1 MRTWATRWRAALRIA
16 WRDAWR
22 NKGRTALV
30 VAMVALPLLAGT
42 TLITVLQSA
51 YPTLA
56 TTAQI
61 ELGDAA
67 QARIRATGCGEG
79 MVQSVDGQ
87 QTFCM
92 GEAAEPPDQQ
102 AVLEDAFGS
111 DLVVALDVVGTVSSG
126 DAARPWDVRE
136 VDLSDLPGIVTPIEG
151 RMPAAAGEG
160 LIGDEWVAAFGGIGD
175 TVEVDTGDQTILV
188 EIVGIT
194 GEIPGFSFG
203 VTPNSATNYLYVAP
217 GTLPDT
223 GVEASFWYV
232 TGDQAVTW
240 DDVLELNEVGLL
252 VTSRAVLLDPPPAS
266 AVPFN
271 AFNQSDMR
279 MTAYIAG
286 IAALLL
292 IEVVLLVGPAFAVGA
307 RRQARQLAQ
316 VAAHGG
322 APRDLRRIVLSS
334 GLVTSVTGGVIG
346 VGLGLAAG
354 AAIFGVLAWRGSPL
368 PNLVLPTWELAALL
382 LLALGIGLAAAWI
395 PARVAARAD
404 VVATLGGRRNEAAPR
419 KGVPRLGVAVAVLGA
434 LTAVLGAAIVQPVLL
449 LGGVV
454 LLEVGIILSAGG
466 AVALVA
472 RLAPR
477 LGVAGRFALREAA
490 RHRTR
495 TGPAVAAVIAAVA
508 VASTLMMYV
517 AGSEKAQQDAW
528 QPLVPQ
534 PSVVVQLAEGL
545 DPAAGAD
552 LVETVADELG
562 DDVPLDAIYPVIAVA
577 TGDPSA
583 GNLTSVQME
592 IAPEKV
598 CPWDQL
604 TDAERRADPRCNIVL
619 HGGPFG
625 TIVDDGTLMTQ
636 LGIDDDQAAQGL
648 ASGGVLVPDD
658 MFVWSDG
665 QAHLRIDV
673 DDPTSSAEPEV
684 STVTADAFIGDWTDR
699 LGSLVVSPEVAEAIG
714 LGSVTAGALVV
725 SAEPLDDVALAR
737 VQGAFS
743 AVDEN
748 AEVFRD
754 DPPAPANAA
763 PMLISLAIAALVALV
778 ATGLATGLAGSH
790 IAPDLATLLAIG
802 AAPRTRRRIVAAQA
816 VVIAGTGALLGGI
829 AGLSLG
835 GVVVLWER
843 AQGAWPDFPFV
854 VPWQL
859 AALVVAIPVVA
870 GGAGYLFTR
879 SRLPL
884 VRRLAE

>member
-1 MRTWATRWRAALRIA
+1 MGIWAARWRVALRIA
-16 WRDAWR
+16 WRDAALH
-22 NKGRTALV
+22 KGRTALV

-61 ELGDAA
+61 ELGDSA
-67 QARIRATGCGEG
+67 QARVQATGCGAG

-87 QTFCM
+87 QSSCL
-92 GEAAEPPDQQ
+92 GEAAEPPDPQ
-102 AVLEDAFGS
+102 AVLDEAFGP
-111 DLVVALDVVGTVSSG
+111 DLVVARELVGTVSNG

-136 VDLSDLPGIVTPIEG
+136 LDVTDLPGIVTPIEG
-151 RMPAAAGEG
+151 RLPSAPGEG
-160 LIGDEWVAAFGGIGD
+160 LIGEFWVEGFGGIGD
-175 TVEVDTGDQTILV
+175 SIDITVGEQTTSV

-194 GEIPGFSFG
+194 GDIEGFSLA
-203 VTPNSATNYLYVAP
+203 VQEPDSQYLYVAP
-217 GTLPDT
+217 GTLPGNGT
-223 GVEASFWYV
+223 ASRLWYV
-232 TGDQAVTW
+232 TGDHAVTW
-240 DDVLELNEVGLL
+240 DDVLELNEAGLL
-252 VTSRAVLLDPPPAS
+252 VTSRAVLLDPPASS
-266 AVPFN
+266 AVPFDAVN
-271 AFNQSDMR
+271 EDDLR

-292 IEVVLLVGPAFAVGA
+292 IEVVLLIGPAFAVGA

-334 GLVTSVTGGVIG
+334 GLVTATTGGVIG
-346 VGLGLAAG
+346 LGLGLTAG
-354 AAIFGVLAWRGSPL
+354 AAIFGVLAWRGTPL

-395 PARVAARAD
+395 PARTAARAD
-404 VVATLGGRRNEAAPR
+404 VVATLGGRRHEAAPR

-434 LTAVLGAAIVQPVLL
+434 LTAVLGAVIVRPVVL

-466 AVALVA
+466 AIALVA
-472 RLAPR
+472 GLAPR
-477 LGVAGRFALREAA
+477 LGVAGRFAVREAA

-517 AGSEKAQQDAW
+517 AGSERAQQDAW

-534 PSVVVQLAEGL
+534 PSVVVQLSEGL
-545 DPAAGAD
+545 DPAAGAA
-552 LVETVADELG
+552 LVASVADELG
-562 DDVPLDAIYPVIAVA
+562 DDVPFDAIHPVVAVA

-583 GNLTSVQME
+583 ADLTNVEME
-592 IAPEKV
+592 IAPEKT

-604 TDAERRADPRCNIVL
+604 TDAERRTDPSCSIVL
-619 HGGPFG
+619 HRGPFG
-625 TIVDDGTLMTQ
+625 TIVDDGTLMTE
-636 LGIDDDQAAQGL
+636 LGIADDRAAQGL

-665 QAHLRIDV
+665 QAHLRVDV
-673 DDPTSSAEPEV
+673 HDSTSSAEPEIR
-684 STVTADAFIGDWTDR
+684 TVTAEASVEDWADR
-699 LGSLVVSPEVAEAIG
+699 LGSLMVSPEVADAIG

-725 SAEPLDDVALAR
+725 SAEPLDDAAVDR

-748 AEVFRD
+748 VQVLRD
-754 DPPAPANAA
+754 DPPSPANGA
-763 PMLISLAIAALVALV
+763 PMLISLAIASLVALV

-816 VVIAGTGALLGGI
+816 VVIAGTGGLLGGI
-829 AGLSLG
+829 AGLCLG

-854 VPWQL
+854 VPWQM
-859 AALVVAIPVVA
+859 AALVVAIPLVA